1 MNKVYLRQ
9 TELNIELVAIRIVD
23 CGLRK
28 EKGATLKDLYL
39 SDKFTFKDLTF
50 QSVILL
56 LLSRYFRVE
65 FKVVLHYQN
74 PLLKVLI
81 NSCFAC
87 DMLNNLW
94 VYTTCGNVH

>member
-1 MNKVYLRQ
+1 M
-9 TELNIELVAIRIVD
+9 VAIRIVD

-65 FKVVLHYQN
+65 
-74 PLLKVLI
+74 LKVLLALSKSI
-81 NSCFAC
+81 AKNTRQFMIPVWYAQQSLGLH
-87 DMLNNLW
+87 DLW
-94 VYTTCGNVH
+94 KCALKL